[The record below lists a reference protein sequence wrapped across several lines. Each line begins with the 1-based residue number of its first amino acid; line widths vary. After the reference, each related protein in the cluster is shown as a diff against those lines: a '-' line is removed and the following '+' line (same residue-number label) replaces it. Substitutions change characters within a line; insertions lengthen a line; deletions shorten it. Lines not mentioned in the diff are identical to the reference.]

1 MTAKILDPE
10 KKRACVGTRLT
21 PPERRLLQDAAN
33 ASGLTLCAYIAEVAV
48 KAARSHLEA
57 A

>member
-1 MTAKILDPE
+1 MTAKIDPE

-21 PPERRLLQDAAN
+21 PAERRLVQDAAN
-33 ASGLTLCAYIAEVAV
+33 AGGQTLCVYIAEVAV
-48 KAARSHLEA
+48 RAARSHLEA